1 MTKKNVPT
9 PTKRVSESQMNT
21 SNVRD
26 DRRRRAPHSNRVLM
40 LLEEI
45 LRNPGVGAGDLS
57 KKFSI
62 ERDDV
67 VSALWLH
74 LRKGRIRIEKI
85 GRRAGPATNTYYPT
99 SDLDAYIAE
108 EKRCR
113 VEGKRPKRWP
123 AWSPSKEADFVKSYP
138 DTDTKSLADEFGL
151 SLPSTYKA
159 ARILGLCKSDNY
171 IARQWANGLYLLRDY
186 PIQLL
191 EIMVLHGKLRKTIH
205 GKH

>member
-1 MTKKNVPT
+1 MTKKNVPS
-9 PTKRVSESQMNT
+9 PTKRVNGSQMNA

-26 DRRRRAPHSNRVLM
+26 DRRRRTPHSNRVLV

-57 KKFSI
+57 AKFSI
-62 ERDDV
+62 ARDDV

-113 VEGKRPKRWP
+113 AEGKRSKQWP
-123 AWSPSKEADFVKSYP
+123 AWSESQEADFVKRYP
-138 DTDTKSLADEFGL
+138 DTDTKSLAAEFGL
-151 SLPSTYKA
+151 SVPSTHKA
-159 ARILGLCKSDNY
+159 ARILGLYKSDNY
-171 IARQWANGLYLLRDY
+171 IARQWANGLSVVRDY

-191 EIMVLHGKLRKTIH
+191 EVMVLHGKLRKTIN